1 MSSASTLDS
10 HGSTS
15 ERVEMELTTNNVK
28 SGLGCRGIRDD
39 INGGVERSNA
49 HPNPFCDVG
58 DVADDTETLL
68 NPLFPPISTHHSLAT
83 VLFYQY
89 FSAILSSL
97 FLIFAIVLCA
107 MIKSTSTLMWT
118 LWSWCQFKD
127 PNRFRP
133 FYREEKAQKH
143 LNVGELRWDIAYYA
157 QRVGLECD
165 DSKIETE
172 DGFILTMH
180 HIVDRRDGAV
190 DSKRSFLP
198 SLY

>member
-1 MSSASTLDS
+1 MSSVSTFRS
-10 HGSTS
+10 HDPTC
-15 ERVEMELTTNNVK
+15 ERVEMEQTDNTVK
-28 SGLGCRGIRDD
+28 SGLGCTGIRDD
-39 INGGVERSNA
+39 INGRVERSNA
-49 HPNPFCDVG
+49 HLNPFCDVAG
-58 DVADDTETLL
+58 DTETLL
-68 NPLFPPISTHHSLAT
+68 NPLFPPISTHFSSAT

-89 FSAILSSL
+89 SSAILSSL

-107 MIKSTSTLMWT
+107 MIKSISTLTWT
-118 LWSWCQFKD
+118 LWSWCQCKD

-133 FYREEKAQKH
+133 FYHEEKAQKH
-143 LNVGELRWDIAYYA
+143 LSVGKLRWDIGYYA

-172 DGFILTMH
+172 DGFVLTMH

-190 DSKRSFLP
+190 DFKRSFLP